1 MKKYLSLFTIAFGF
15 YSMQSQEISS
25 ADALKYATDNVNGTA
40 RFRAL
45 SGAMGALGG
54 DMSAINVN
62 PAGSAIFK
70 NNYASAS
77 LSSFNTKNNSLY
89 YGKSTSD
96 RDSSLDINQAGG
108 VFVFENSDQSSDWKK
123 FALALNYENIRL
135 DNKLFSAGLN
145 RFNTGL
151 NYFASTANGIKLGL
165 LENGYYDELNFTEQ
179 QAFLGY
185 QAYLINPATNNAN
198 TNTLYFPNTRA
209 TGNFYQEYEN
219 VTQGYNGKLS
229 FNFATQYKDKLY
241 LGINLNSHFTDVR
254 KSLHFRED
262 YDEGINRDNTKG
274 IQQFDFYNN
283 LYTYGNGFS
292 FQLGA
297 IAKLTDEVR
306 FGLAYESPTWMT
318 LHDELTQ
325 SLTSYCADCR
335 DSNGQPVNDINQN
348 PNITNVYEPYD
359 ISTVSKYTG
368 SLAYVFGKQGLISFD
383 YILKDYSNVSFGPK
397 GDALF
402 KKLNQ
407 EIGQTTREKASE
419 YRVGGEYRIDKL
431 SIRAGYRFEQSPYK
445 NSTTYG
451 NLTGYSGGL
460 GYNFGDTKID
470 LSYDT
475 SKRDYTQQFFQQGMT
490 DRALI
495 NTKSNNITLTV
506 AFEL

>member
-1 MKKYLSLFTIAFGF
+1 MKKYLSLFTIAFGI

-25 ADALKYATDNVNGTA
+25 ADAMKYATDNISGTA
-40 RFRAL
+40 RFRAM

-70 NNYASAS
+70 NNHASGS

-96 RDSSLDINQAGG
+96 RDSALDINQAGG
-108 VFVFENSDQSSDWKK
+108 VFVFENTDQRSDWKK
-123 FALALNYENIRL
+123 FALGLNYENIRL

-145 RFNTGL
+145 RSNSGL
-151 NYFASTANGIKLGL
+151 NYFVSKANGIELGL
-165 LENGYYDELNFTEQ
+165 LEDAFYDELNFTEQ

-185 QAYLINPATNNAN
+185 QAYLINPLAIPTDNV
-198 TNTLYFPNTRA
+198 LYNPNTRA
-209 TGNFYQEYEN
+209 TGNFYQEYES
-219 VTQGYNGKLS
+219 VSEGYNGKLS
-229 FNFATQYKDKLY
+229 FNFATQYQDKLY

-274 IQQFDFYNN
+274 IQQFDFYND

-297 IAKLTDEVR
+297 IAKVTDEIR

-318 LHDELTQ
+318 INEELTQ
-325 SLTSYCADCR
+325 SLTAYCADCR
-335 DSNGQPVNDINQN
+335 DNNGQPVNDVNQN

-368 SLAYVFGKQGLISFD
+368 SLAYIFGKQGLISFD

-397 GDALF
+397 NDAVF
-402 KKLNQ
+402 KNLNQ
-407 EIGQTTREKASE
+407 EIGQSAREQASE

-431 SIRAGYRFEQSPYK
+431 SIRGGYRFEQSPYK
-445 NSTTYG
+445 NSAIYG
-451 NLTGYSGGL
+451 NLTGYSAGL
-460 GYNFGDTKID
+460 GYNLGDTKVD
-470 LSYDT
+470 LSYST
-475 SKRDYTQQFFQQGMT
+475 AKRDYTQQFFQQGMT

-495 NTKSNNITLTV
+495 NTKNNNITLTV
-506 AFEL
+506 SFEL